1 MAAPIDVAV
10 SRVESNA
17 SETGRSTSSSRL
29 KSFDSLGSTRP
40 RDSLEKMRRMR
51 NKSLA
56 QTPSPL
62 AHNRILATAR
72 SLSVQDIPEDS
83 WEGAEETVKSVPLP
97 TAYHPPVSRSVLCE
111 RYPKGKASLLV
122 FVLNFIVSYAFGAA
136 VTGILDIFHNE
147 QDERLTLAELRL
159 FYFLHLLFQF
169 CFSRFFYAVAGFIA
183 DVYTGRCRMIL
194 ISLILLTV
202 GYVLLVA
209 SFILGGQSSVH
220 HLTIVNIIRVVSFIL
235 ISAGGGGFEAT
246 IIPFG
251 VDQLQGASSAEIS
264 SYFYFFYFTR
274 NLGMTCGIVVYG
286 LVLYLTLHIN
296 SYEFNDYL
304 SVARKSHVNELYS
317 VFQPLVTTV
326 ILTLGIVLYFCFNH
340 WLFRNTL
347 WENPVKLVA
356 KVLCYAATA
365 KRHLPVRRRAFRYGE
380 GKKSRIDLA
389 KVQYD
394 GKYPAEK
401 VEDVK
406 TFCRVLL
413 LMFTLIPTEFSMISV
428 SILSLEAYCALS
440 IAPFAVSQIRIKVLQ
455 CFT

>member
-1 MAAPIDVAV
+1 MAAPIDCAII
-10 SRVESNA
+10 RVESNA
-17 SETGRSTSSSRL
+17 STTGRSTSSSRL

-62 AHNRILATAR
+62 AHNRIPATAR
-72 SLSVQDIPEDS
+72 SLSVQDIPEDYL
-83 WEGAEETVKSVPLP
+83 EGEETVESEVESALLLLP
-97 TAYHPPVSRSVLCE
+97 SPNHSPVSHNTICE
-111 RYPKGKASLLV
+111 RYPKGKASFLILL
-122 FVLNFIVSYAFGAA
+122 LNFIVSYAFGAA
-136 VTGILDIFHNE
+136 ITGILDIFQTEN
-147 QDERLTLAELRL
+147 DENLTSRYIHL
-159 FYFLHLLFQF
+159 FYFLNLLFQF
-169 CFSRFFYAVAGFIA
+169 CISRLFYPIAGFIA
-183 DVYTGRCRMIL
+183 DVYTGRGRMIT
-194 ISLILLTV
+194 ISFVCLGI
-202 GYVLLVA
+202 GYVLLII
-209 SFILGGQSSVH
+209 SFVLESQHNIPTSTL
-220 HLTIVNIIRVVSFIL
+220 NIIRGISFLI

-274 NLGMTCGIVVYG
+274 NLGTVCGTTIYSV
-286 LVLYLTLHIN
+286 VLYITKNEYN
-296 SYEFNDYL
+296 SYSMFN
-304 SVARKSHVNELYS
+304 
-317 VFQPLVTTV
+317 PLATTV
-326 ILTLGIVLYFCFNH
+326 ILVFGITLYICLNH

-406 TFCRVLL
+406 TFCRILL
-413 LMFTLIPTEFSMISV
+413 LMFTLFPNIVSV
-428 SILSLEAYCALS
+428 LL
-440 IAPFAVSQIRIKVLQ
+440 VSCLLYNKSPLIHYL
-455 CFT
+455 